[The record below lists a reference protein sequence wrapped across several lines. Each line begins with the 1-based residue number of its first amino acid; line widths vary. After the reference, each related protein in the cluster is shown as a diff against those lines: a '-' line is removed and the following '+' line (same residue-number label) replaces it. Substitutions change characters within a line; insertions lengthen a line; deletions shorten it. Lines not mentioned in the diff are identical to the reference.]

1 MSGYSF
7 MFCATRG
14 DGKCCVL
21 LGFLHPCSFCKRELK
36 EPGVLTL
43 FDSQVKNL
51 CRVSKT
57 VDKID
62 DYLKKIF
69 FEVFLFCGIKRWQ
82 ESGTFRNIISYRK
95 CLRVYI

>member
-51 CRVSKT
+51 RRVSKT

-62 DYLKKIF
+62 DYLNF
-69 FEVFLFCGIKRWQ
+69 FLKCFYFVGLRDEKNWVLLGI
-82 ESGTFRNIISYRK
+82 
-95 CLRVYI
+95 

>member
-1 MSGYSF
+1 
-7 MFCATRG
+7 MFYATRG

-62 DYLKKIF
+62 DYLNF
-69 FEVFLFCGIKRWQ
+69 FFFLKCFYFVRLRDGENRVLSGI
-82 ESGTFRNIISYRK
+82 
-95 CLRVYI
+95 

>member
-1 MSGYSF
+1 MLCSVGVF
-7 MFCATRG
+7 TAAFI
-14 DGKCCVL
+14 K
-21 LGFLHPCSFCKRELK
+21 CSFCKRELK

-62 DYLKKIF
+62 DYLKKKF
-69 FEVFLFCGIKRWQ
+69 F
-82 ESGTFRNIISYRK
+82 
-95 CLRVYI
+95 

>member
-1 MSGYSF
+1 MQPEETASAV
-7 MFCATRG
+7 FCW
-14 DGKCCVL
+14 
-21 LGFLHPCSFCKRELK
+21 GFYIHAAFVKELK

-62 DYLKKIF
+62 DYLKKF
-69 FEVFLFCGIKRWQ
+69 F
-82 ESGTFRNIISYRK
+82 
-95 CLRVYI
+95 

>member
-7 MFCATRG
+7 MFYATRG

-62 DYLKKIF
+62 DYLNF
-69 FEVFLFCGIKRWQ
+69 FFLKCFYFVRLRDGENRVLSGI
-82 ESGTFRNIISYRK
+82 
-95 CLRVYI
+95 

>member
-7 MFCATRG
+7 MFYATRG

-43 FDSQVKNL
+43 FDSQVKKSL
-51 CRVSKT
+51 
-57 VDKID
+57 
-62 DYLKKIF
+62 
-69 FEVFLFCGIKRWQ
+69 
-82 ESGTFRNIISYRK
+82 
-95 CLRVYI
+95 